1 MKKLLILAAMAGVA
15 LVSCVKNEPAP
26 SVTDQHEITFAPPV
40 VGVNTKTV
48 TLVTNDN
55 ISGSFGV
62 FGYYHPETYST
73 INASGTYLYMDN
85 VHVSRQ
91 TYTIESTDYPTWTT
105 TSVND
110 YYWPKTGKMT
120 FAAYYPAH
128 TNTDAVDDFNVAH
141 TGNGIQFEN
150 YEVGDDANVDLMFS
164 ERSYNQTKDD
174 EKLQTN
180 PQFYGVQLNFKHAL
194 SAVRFKFKAASNLVD
209 DGGPKYTFKI
219 KNVTVQNVHSKGT
232 FNQSLTDGASAET
245 PVASAT
251 DWTTSVERAY
261 TAYDNTTGFDVNPT
275 TLEDDSYE
283 TSASDPEVNL
293 ILLLLPQALNHAGEN
308 NVTIQ
313 VTYDLRHHLMA
324 ENEWITG
331 NVVNAELATGSLSQ
345 WLRGNIYTYN
355 LTLDLDKIEFAPSV
369 TGWDEYSTAQEVT
382 VDNQVTNP

>member
-26 SVTDQHEITFAPPV
+26 SVTDQQEITFAPPV

-55 ISGSFGV
+55 IIGSLGV

-85 VHVSRQ
+85 VHVSKQ
-91 TYTIESTDYPTWTT
+91 TYTIESNNYPTWTT
-105 TSVND
+105 TSAND

-120 FAAYYPAH
+120 FAAYYPAY

-150 YEVGDDANVDLMFS
+150 YVVDDKADVDLMFS

-209 DGGPKYTFKI
+209 DDGGPKYTFKI

-232 FNQSLTDGASAET
+232 FNQGLTDGASAVT

-251 DWTTSVERAY
+251 DWNTSVEREY
-261 TAYDNTTGFDVNPT
+261 TAYDNTTGFDVNST
-275 TLEDDSYE
+275 TLEDDSYK
-283 TSASDPEVNL
+283 TNATDPEVNL
-293 ILLLLPQALNHAGEN
+293 ILLPQALNHAGGN

-331 NVVNAELATGSLSQ
+331 NVVNAELTKGSLSQ

-369 TGWDEYSTAQEVT
+369 TNWDAYSSDPEVT
-382 VDNQVTNP
+382 VNNQVTNP